1 MDIIIMEKI
10 GMGVVNN
17 LQLLIQSKNGMRE
30 SIKARGKTMKDVAN
44 GLKYYPSYIR
54 DIKSKFPVYCKIPD
68 GCKCQFNDQDEAIY
82 VGPINVDLTDVGDLS
97 KMFYESNLRGKV
109 LISPKSFTCDYMFA
123 NGLCEFHFDGDT
135 SGVQSIN
142 YMYAHNTGYDLGGG
156 EQSDEVYIR
165 RNDFSN
171 VTSMEGFAYE
181 AHCPT
186 SCCDKDIY
194 VSDDVDGTNDNNP
207 NYGKR
212 ILDRGLSF
220 FDTSNVTNFRYAFSK
235 SEVAGQV
242 LNLNSAT
249 DIEGLFKDAKF
260 KRFRSDVWD
269 RQGHSGS
276 YYFLPPAIR
285 LFGDPSNIVNMEGA
299 FDYSDEL
306 GIYETDKIYLRYD
319 PRYDYSHIIKEA
331 SKKPFY
337 IIEPMTEEDME
348 IYFEIYPHWR

>member
-1 MDIIIMEKI
+1 MEKI
-10 GMGVVNN
+10 GTEVVNN
-17 LQLLIQSKNGMRE
+17 LQLLIQSKNGMSE
-30 SIKARGKTMKDVAN
+30 SIEARKSDYDKLVKDVAN
-44 GLKYYPSYIR
+44 GLKHYPSYIR
-54 DIKSKFPVYCKIPD
+54 DIKSKLPVYCKIPD
-68 GCKCQFNDQDEAIY
+68 GCKCQFNDVDEAVY
-82 VGPINVDLTDVGDLS
+82 LGPINVDLTDVGDLS
-97 KMFYESNLRGKV
+97 EMFRYGNINGRV

-123 NGLCEFHFDGDT
+123 DGLCEFHFDGDT

-142 YMYAHNTGYDLGGG
+142 YMYAYNTGYGLGGG
-156 EQSDEVYIR
+156 EVYIR

-181 AHCPT
+181 AYCPT
-186 SCCDKDIY
+186 SCCYLDIY
-194 VSDDVDGTNDNNP
+194 VSDDVDGDNEDNP

-212 ILDRGLSF
+212 ILDHGITF

-235 SEVAGQV
+235 SHVAGQV

-260 KRFRSDVWD
+260 KKFRSGVWD
-269 RQGHSGS
+269 RQG
-276 YYFLPPAIR
+276 YATPPYFLTPAIR
-285 LFGDPSNIVNMEGA
+285 LFGDPSNITNMEGA
-299 FDYSDEL
+299 FDYYDDVDDHSVL
-306 GIYETDKIYLRYD
+306 YTDKIYLRYD
-319 PRYDYSHIIKEA
+319 PRYDYSHIINEA

>member
-1 MDIIIMEKI
+1 ME
-10 GMGVVNN
+10 VVNN
-17 LQLLIQSKNGMRE
+17 LQLLIQSKMEMRE
-30 SIKARGKTMKDVAN
+30 SIEARGKTMRNVSN

-54 DIKSKFPVYCKIPD
+54 DIKSKLPVYCKIPD
-68 GCKCQFNDQDEAIY
+68 GCKCQFNDQDEAVY
-82 VGPINVDLTDVGDLS
+82 LGPINVDLTDVGDLS
-97 KMFYESNLRGKV
+97 EMFRYSNINGRV

-123 NGLCEFHFDGDT
+123 NGLCEFYFDGDT

-156 EQSDEVYIR
+156 EQSDEVYIK
-165 RNDFSN
+165 RNNFSN

-181 AHCPT
+181 AYCPT

-194 VSDDVDGTNDNNP
+194 VSDDNGYPVDNNP

-235 SEVAGQV
+235 SDVAGQV

-260 KRFRSDVWD
+260 RRFRSDVWD
-269 RQGHSGS
+269 RQGYTGPPQ
-276 YYFLPPAIR
+276 FLDPTIR
-285 LFGDPSNIVNMEGA
+285 LFGDPSNITNMEGA
-299 FDYSDEL
+299 FDYYDDVDDHSVL
-306 GIYETDKIYLRYD
+306 YTDKIYLRYD
-319 PRYDYSHIIKEA
+319 PRYDYSHIINEA